1 MSTSNVHEVASRTV
15 GIILQSIKVVR
26 DGSIVFPSLRKI
38 RLVFFNF
45 SKTYWPVFMLKIYP
59 IKLFRSNHYLIDYI
73 DFSIYFKLNPLTGK
87 NVYLRYFGM
96 NCLFAIFKPFLDLSG
111 SQKKT
116 QSIVHESVGKC
127 SKVFSV

>member
-1 MSTSNVHEVASRTV
+1 
-15 GIILQSIKVVR
+15 
-26 DGSIVFPSLRKI
+26 
-38 RLVFFNF
+38 
-45 SKTYWPVFMLKIYP
+45 MLKIYP

-96 NCLFAIFKPFLDLSG
+96 NCLFAIFKPFLDLFG
-111 SQKKT
+111 SLKKT